1 MHGAAGGARILGRQP
16 AAAAPVPHPQ
26 SPHVTVETTVTA
38 LQEGARESFYFFH
51 MGRKKYCF
59 DAEGSLPWRKL
70 AVGEQVRIQGS
81 WSLTADDV
89 FEADSIV
96 PLA

>member
-1 MHGAAGGARILGRQP
+1 MA
-16 AAAAPVPHPQ
+16 HPQ
-26 SPHVTVETTVTA
+26 LPHLTIETTVIA
-38 LQEGARESFYFFH
+38 LEQGARESFYFFH
-51 MGRKKYCF
+51 LGARKYCF

-70 AVGEQVRIQGS
+70 AVGQPVRIQGR
-81 WSLTADDV
+81 WSVTAEDV